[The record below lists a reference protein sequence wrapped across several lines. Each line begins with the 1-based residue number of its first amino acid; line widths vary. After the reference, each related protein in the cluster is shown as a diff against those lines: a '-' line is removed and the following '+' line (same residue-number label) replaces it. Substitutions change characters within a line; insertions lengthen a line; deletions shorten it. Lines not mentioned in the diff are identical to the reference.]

1 MSEQEKRNLNEED
14 VNAVSGGYT
23 RVGNHISLTEEE
35 NDLINHY
42 KIGLKRR
49 GSRSHKY
56 VKRNAD
62 RVEGILKGAG
72 YQNGNMKNEKI

>member
-1 MSEQEKRNLNEED
+1 MSEQEKRDLNEED

-23 RVGNHISLTEEE
+23 RVGNHISFTEEE
-35 NDLINHY
+35 NDFINHY

-56 VKRNAD
+56 TRKNAD
-62 RVEGILKGAG
+62 RVENILRGAG
-72 YQNGNMKNEKI
+72 YRNGNMKNERY